1 MKKYSTKGQE
11 RMFGRWEKEAYRMV
25 ASSFLP
31 GHHVPAANN
40 DSPSGLTITDRELS
54 NVSLDGNSKHI
65 LALCRM

>member
-1 MKKYSTKGQE
+1 MGQGHE
-11 RMFGRWEKEAYRMV
+11 TYRMV

-31 GHHVPAANN
+31 GHHVPAASN
-40 DSPSGLTITDRELS
+40 DSPSGLTIKDREVS